1 LRALAKERGTSVN
14 AIAEAELTKLI
25 EFDRFAD
32 EMEYAVIRK
41 AWLTKLIGYLDVG
54 QIEEFG
60 RWTGVGPSTETIR
73 FYNGRVDL
81 ESVIRTYEEVGGKY
95 SRFFKFRHER
105 DDKRHTITL
114 HHGMGRNWSVFYDAS
129 LKQVFHDVLGIDLA
143 TEVGDNL
150 LIGRFEEP
158 PRAVRPVQMPGRG

>member
-129 LKQVFHDVLGIDLA
+129 LKPVFPDVLGIDLA

-150 LIGRFEEP
+150 LIGRFEESS
-158 PRAVRPVQMPGRG
+158 RAVRPVQMPGRG